1 MTVISLRKK
10 ANTRTKARQNRTHR
24 VGCVSG
30 RAHTKDWDII
40 ARITPFLIT
49 KSSKNPLKR
58 AYGPYHM
65 RIKSELRE
73 EDYRVWLAIKDLSPE
88 PGRLF
93 AFTITDIAKEMGLS
107 NPYDPNAQDRIRE
120 SVERLL
126 EAEVRIYYREKGN
139 KSKLRA
145 KFSFLTEGILYQ
157 GENGKVIGG
166 KVSISNLLTAMDEA
180 KSGYFFLDKRLIFT
194 LQRPV
199 ARNLYR
205 FLRSQ
210 KFLSSKIPKPYSI
223 SMLKLLNYIGYE
235 LVERAPWYL
244 WKYTLQPA
252 IDELKTHGVISSCD
266 IKPKGRGE
274 DRVITFH
281 PPEPKLRQKKP
292 KAIEMDETFQRFTL
306 PRIKDKIEELDPAV
320 KRPYDEGE
328 LVERILEL
336 EKRIKSTDISILQF
350 VEYYLRWLVWEHRIR
365 YFTPALFKPSN
376 PLVKGFVESN
386 IARDLVD
393 SLSDYEKLKQCIYE
407 GKKKR
412 EKKEENG
419 VELTMEDITAEPK
432 LIEEEEEEWVRFYK
446 RRECPFGKRYGADY
460 EPKEDICDKCRQT
473 YPQLYDACMAEWD
486 KMELAGAFDD

>member
-1 MTVISLRKK
+1 MTAISLRKK

-49 KSSKNPLKR
+49 EPKNLLKR
-58 AYGPYHM
+58 VYGPYIM
-65 RIKSELRE
+65 RVKSRLWE

-126 EAEVRIYYREKGN
+126 GAEVRIYYREKGS

-157 GENGKVIGG
+157 GESGKVIGG

-180 KSGYFFLDKRLIFT
+180 KSGYFFLDKRLVFT
-194 LQRPV
+194 LQRPL

-210 KFLSSKIPKPYSI
+210 NFLSPKIPKPYSI

-235 LVERAPWYL
+235 PVGRAPWYL
-244 WKYTLQPA
+244 WRYTLQPA
-252 IDELKTHGVISSCD
+252 IGELKTHGVISSYS
-266 IKPKGRGE
+266 IKVKGRGE
-274 DRVITFH
+274 DRVVTFH

-292 KAIEMDETFQRFTL
+292 KAVEMDKAFQQFTL
-306 PRIKDKIEELDPAV
+306 PRIKDRIEKLDPAV
-320 KRPYDEGE
+320 KRPYDEEE
-328 LVERILEL
+328 LAERILEL
-336 EKRIKSTDISILQF
+336 EKRIKSTGIGILQF
-350 VEYYLRWLVWEHRIR
+350 VEYYLRWLEYEHRIH
-365 YFTPALFKPSN
+365 YFTPALFKPDN

-386 IARDLVD
+386 IAQDLVD
-393 SLSDYEKLKQCIYE
+393 SLSDYGKLKQCIYE
-407 GKKKR
+407 GEKKR

-432 LIEEEEEEWVRFYK
+432 PIEKEEEEWVRFYN
-446 RRECPFGKRYGADY
+446 RRECPFGKRYGADF
-460 EPKEDICDKCRQT
+460 EVKEDICDKCMQT
-473 YPQLYDACMAEWD
+473 YPQLWDACYAEWN

>member
-1 MTVISLRKK
+1 MTVVSLRKK
-10 ANTRTKARQNRTHR
+10 ANTRKRRTR

-30 RAHTKDWDII
+30 RTHTKDWDII
-40 ARITPFLIT
+40 ARVTPFLIIT
-49 KSSKNPLKR
+49 GPKNPLKR

-88 PGRLF
+88 PGKLF
-93 AFTITDIAKEMGLS
+93 LFTITDIAKEMGLS
-107 NPYDPNAQDRIRE
+107 NPYDPNAQDCIRE

-126 EAEVRIYYREKGN
+126 EVEVRIYYRERGN

-157 GENGKVIGG
+157 DENGKVIGG
-166 KVSISNLLTAMDEA
+166 KVSISNFLTAMDEA
-180 KSGYFFLDKRLIFT
+180 KSGYFFLDKRLVFT
-194 LQRPV
+194 LQRPLS
-199 ARNLYR
+199 RNLYR

-223 SMLKLLNYIGYE
+223 SMLKLLGYIGYE
-235 LVERAPWYL
+235 PVGRAPWYL
-244 WKYTLQPA
+244 WKYIMQPA
-252 IDELKTHGVISSCD
+252 IDELKTHGVISSYN
-266 IKPKGRGE
+266 IKVKGRGE

-281 PPEPKLRQKKP
+281 PPEPKHQKKEA
-292 KAIEMDETFQRFTL
+292 KAIEMDKAFQRFTL
-306 PRIKDKIEELDPAV
+306 PRIKDRIEKLDPAV

-336 EKRIKSTDISILQF
+336 EKRIKSTDISVLRF
-350 VEYYLRWLVWEHRIR
+350 VEHYLRWLEYEHRIH
-365 YFTPALFKPSN
+365 YFTPALFKPNN

-393 SLSDYEKLKQCIYE
+393 SLSEYEKLKQCVYE
-407 GKKKR
+407 GGKKR

-432 LIEEEEEEWVRFYK
+432 PIEKEEWVRFYE
-446 RRECPFGKRYGADY
+446 RRECPFGKRYGVDY
-460 EPKEDICDKCRQT
+460 KTRGDDACNKCMQT
-473 YPQLYDACMAEWD
+473 YPKLWDACMAEWD
-486 KMELAGAFDD
+486 KMEDAYFASDD